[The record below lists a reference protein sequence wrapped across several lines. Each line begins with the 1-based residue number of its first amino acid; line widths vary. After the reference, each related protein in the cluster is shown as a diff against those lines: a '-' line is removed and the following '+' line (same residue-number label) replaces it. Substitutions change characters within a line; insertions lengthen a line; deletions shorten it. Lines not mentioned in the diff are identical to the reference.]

1 MDWISATAVSFT
13 VSGNT
18 GIAPFMSLFLVG
30 LIEKTNPDLLYMDG
44 FIEQILSSWAALV
57 ILGILCV
64 LEFVGKCVPVIDEII
79 DSALTVVVPFF
90 SILGS
95 LSTFGLFTMPST
107 EITMGGEDGD
117 YVGDVYDYDEGG
129 DDVDGDGDGRRQLA
143 SSAASG
149 VLIFFQVMVVF
160 IGILLAL
167 CLHGLKMIVRLMG
180 EGCLTNCI
188 TVLEYMWIG
197 ISITLAIFIR
207 QVAICIAIL
216 FCLVAAYITK
226 RRFVDKKTIEDIA
239 KTDGDA
245 VRSAVAAQTSA
256 VVVTVNPQSIQL
268 QTPQS
273 GTTTSQ
279 QDFVKMENDEEH
291 QQQQQQQ
298 KQGVSSSTASSSA
311 VPVPPVSYQSSF

>member
-1 MDWISATAVSFT
+1 MSSLMDWISATAVSFT

-18 GIAPFMSLFLVG
+18 GIAPFMSLFIVG
-30 LIEKTNPDLLYMDG
+30 LIEKTNPELLYMDG

-79 DSALTVVVPFF
+79 DSALTVVVPIF

-107 EITMGGEDGD
+107 QITMGDEDGE
-117 YVGDVYDYDEGG
+117 YVGDVYDYEGG
-129 DDVDGDGDGRRQLA
+129 NADGNENGDGDARRQLT

-149 VLIFFQVMVVF
+149 VLIFFQVIVVF

-207 QVAICIAIL
+207 EIAICVAIL

-245 VRSAVAAQTSA
+245 VRSAVAAQASA
-256 VVVTVNPQSIQL
+256 VVVNPQSTQ
-268 QTPQS
+268 QGTSQS
-273 GTTTSQ
+273 LPTTSQ
-279 QDFVKMENDEEH
+279 QDFVKMANDEE
-291 QQQQQQQ
+291 QQQ
-298 KQGVSSSTASSSA
+298 
-311 VPVPPVSYQSSF
+311 PVSYQSSF

>member
-1 MDWISATAVSFT
+1 MTSLMDWISATAVSFT

-18 GIAPFMSLFLVG
+18 GIAPFMSLFIVG

-44 FIEQILSSWAALV
+44 FIEQTLSSWVALV

-79 DSALTVVVPFF
+79 DSALTVVVPIF

-107 EITMGGEDGD
+107 QITMGGEDGE
-117 YVGDVYDYDEGG
+117 YVGDVYDYGGG
-129 DDVDGDGDGRRQLA
+129 DANGDGDGRRQLT
-143 SSAASG
+143 SSAPSG
-149 VLIFFQVMVVF
+149 VLIFFQVIVVF

-207 QVAICIAIL
+207 EIAICVAVL

-226 RRFVDKKTIEDIA
+226 RRFVDEKTIEDIA

-256 VVVTVNPQSIQL
+256 VVVNSKSTQQETSQSL
-268 QTPQS
+268 
-273 GTTTSQ
+273 TTTSQ
-279 QDFVKMENDEEH
+279 QDFVKMANDEE
-291 QQQQQQQ
+291 QQQH
-298 KQGVSSSTASSSA
+298 
-311 VPVPPVSYQSSF
+311 VSYQSSF